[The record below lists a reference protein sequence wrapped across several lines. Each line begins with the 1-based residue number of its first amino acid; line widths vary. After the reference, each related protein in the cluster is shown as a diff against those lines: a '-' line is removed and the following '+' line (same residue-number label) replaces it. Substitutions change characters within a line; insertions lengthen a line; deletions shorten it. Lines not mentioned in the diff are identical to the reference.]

1 MKISEEFSRHAHKYQ
16 YLNQIQTEVAKTLV
30 STLTCKPEKILDLG
44 CGSGAIYNLIDWKI
58 EKFVGVDFSS
68 NMLSLHPRAQNI
80 TCKLGDFNDI
90 QLFKELSAEEFDYI
104 ISASALQWADDLESV
119 FCEIAKFSLPFS
131 LAIFSSGTFSTLNK
145 TAGVSSIIP
154 SFETI
159 KNLSE
164 KYLHVKAEKVLY
176 RLEFENTREMLRYI
190 KKSGV
195 SGSRNILSYKQ
206 TKSLMQEYPLS
217 YLEFEVVYINSFSK
231 A

>member
-1 MKISEEFSRHAHKYQ
+1 MKISKEFSKHAHKYQ
-16 YLNQIQTEVAKTLV
+16 HLNQIQTEVAKTVV
-30 STLTCKPEKILDLG
+30 STLTCKPKKILDLG

-68 NMLSLHPRAQNI
+68 NMLSLHPKAHNI
-80 TCKLGDFNDI
+80 TCKLGDFNDT
-90 QLFKELSAEEFDYI
+90 QLFKELLAEEFDCI

-119 FCEIAKFSLPFS
+119 FSEIAKFSLPFS

-154 SFETI
+154 SYEMI
-159 KNLSE
+159 KKFSE
-164 KYLHVKAEKVLY
+164 KCLHVKVKKVLY
-176 RLEFENTREMLRYI
+176 TLEFENTREMLRYI

-195 SGSRNILSYKQ
+195 SGNRNVLSYKQ
-206 TKSLMQEYPLS
+206 TKNLMQEYPLS